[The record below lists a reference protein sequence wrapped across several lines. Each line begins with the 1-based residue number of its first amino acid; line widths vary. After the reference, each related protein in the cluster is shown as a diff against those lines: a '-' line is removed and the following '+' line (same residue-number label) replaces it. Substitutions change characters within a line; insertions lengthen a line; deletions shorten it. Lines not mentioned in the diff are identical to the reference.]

1 MNCLMSNFYK
11 LFFLYLSFY
20 QFERVAG
27 NSDLIPTILNGFL
40 NFIFT
45 KNLSSLAIY
54 EVVQSSNSF
63 IAEEIYVD
71 KGHINTRG

>member
-1 MNCLMSNFYK
+1 MSCLMSNFYK

-27 NSDLIPTILNGFL
+27 NSDLIPSILNGFL
-40 NFIFT
+40 NFIST
-45 KNLSSLAIY
+45 KNLSRSAIQ
-54 EVVQSSNSF
+54 ELVQSSNSF